1 MTFLLTEELS
11 DAIASALE
19 NQERRFIVD
28 AEKEALSDAAS
39 VEADRVRY
47 YALPEWDSAAG
58 FTLRKAFV
66 ASLHA
71 PLVRAE
77 LQDALHSGRG
87 VFRNFKT
94 VLKRFPEAEK
104 RWHRLKNKKLRE
116 YIGGWYNDLR
126 ELWGL
131 EKLDHV
137 VEENDDL
144 LRNDFTFQAY
154 DSARDADRILH
165 SAYARGLC
173 SILPGDIDCNE
184 IEKAADELWR
194 RLFAFGESVRQTGF
208 ICRTPD
214 GDFAG
219 CITAAD
225 VSPRTE
231 TTAVLTSFFVPE
243 SYRGLGIGS
252 ELFSLCL
259 ADLQKRGKRYVVTA
273 NTIIPDS
280 LVALFE
286 RNGFRKT
293 GSGFAA
299 KIQ

>member
-1 MTFLLTEELS
+1 MTFDLTGALA
-11 DAIASALE
+11 DAIADALE
-19 NQERRFIVD
+19 NQERRFVVD
-28 AEKEALSDAAS
+28 AETGTLVDAAS
-39 VEADRVRY
+39 VRLDEVRY

-58 FTLRKAFV
+58 FKLREAFA
-66 ASLHA
+66 ASVYA

-77 LQDALHSGRG
+77 LQDVLHSGRG

-94 VLKRFPEAEK
+94 VLKRFPEVEK
-104 RWHRLKNKKLRE
+104 RWHRFKNKKLRE

-126 ELWGL
+126 EIWGL
-131 EKLDHV
+131 EKLDHI
-137 VEENDDL
+137 VEEYDDL

-154 DSARDADRILH
+154 DSARDADCILH
-165 SAYARGLC
+165 SVCVRGFC
-173 SILPGDIDCNE
+173 SALPDDTDCDE
-184 IEKAADELWR
+184 IENAAGELWR
-194 RLFAFGESVRQTGF
+194 QLFAFGESVHQIGF
-208 ICRTPD
+208 VCRTPD

-225 VSPRTE
+225 VSSRTE

-286 RNGFRKT
+286 RNGFQKT

>member
-1 MTFLLTEELS
+1 MTFLLTEELA
-11 DAIASALE
+11 DAIVSALE
-19 NQERRFIVD
+19 NQERRFVVD

-39 VEADRVRY
+39 VEADEVRY

-58 FTLRKAFV
+58 FTLREAFA
-66 ASLHA
+66 ASVYA
-71 PLVRAE
+71 PLVKSE
-77 LQDALHSGRG
+77 LIEVLHSGRG

-94 VLKRFPEAEK
+94 VLKRFPEVEK
-104 RWHRLKNKKLRE
+104 RWHRFKNKKLRE

-126 ELWGL
+126 EIWGL
-131 EKLDHV
+131 EKLDHI
-137 VEENDDL
+137 VEEYDDL

-154 DSARDADRILH
+154 DSARDADCILH
-165 SAYARGLC
+165 SVCVRGFY
-173 SILPGDIDCNE
+173 SALPDDTDCDE
-184 IEKAADELWR
+184 IENAAVELWR
-194 RLFAFGESVRQTGF
+194 HLFAFGESVRQTGF

-225 VSPRTE
+225 VSSRTE

-259 ADLQKRGKRYVVTA
+259 AGLQERGKRYVVTA

-286 RNGFRKT
+286 RNGFQKT

>member
-1 MTFLLTEELS
+1 MTFDLTGALA
-11 DAIASALE
+11 DAIADALE
-19 NQERRFIVD
+19 NQERRFVVD
-28 AEKEALSDAAS
+28 AEKGALADAVS
-39 VEADRVRY
+39 VKPDEVRY

-58 FTLRKAFV
+58 FKLREAFV
-66 ASLHA
+66 AHLHA

-77 LQDALHSGRG
+77 LQDVLHSGRG
-87 VFRNFKT
+87 VFRNFKS

-104 RWHRLKNKKLRE
+104 KWHRFKNKKLHE
-116 YIGGWYNDLR
+116 YIGGWYNGLR
-126 ELWGL
+126 EIWGL
-131 EKLDHV
+131 EKLDHI
-137 VEENDDL
+137 VEEYDDL

-165 SAYARGLC
+165 SVCVRGFY
-173 SILPGDIDCNE
+173 SALPDDTDCDE
-184 IEKAADELWR
+184 IENAAGELWR
-194 RLFAFGESVRQTGF
+194 HLFAFGESVRQTGF

-225 VSPRTE
+225 VSSRTE

-286 RNGFRKT
+286 RNGFQKT

-299 KIQ
+299 KI

>member
-1 MTFLLTEELS
+1 MTFDLTCELA
-11 DAIASALE
+11 DAIVSALE
-19 NQERRFIVD
+19 NQERRFVVD
-28 AEKEALSDAAS
+28 AEKKTLADAAS
-39 VEADRVRY
+39 VKPDERRW

-58 FTLRKAFV
+58 FTLREAFA

-71 PLVRAE
+71 PLVRSE

-104 RWHRLKNKKLRE
+104 RWHRFKNKKLQE

-126 ELWGL
+126 EIWGL
-131 EKLDHV
+131 EKLDHIA
-137 VEENDDL
+137 EENDDL

-165 SAYARGLC
+165 SVCESGCC
-173 SILPGDIDCNE
+173 SALSCDIDSDE
-184 IEKAADELWR
+184 IDIAATELWR
-194 RLFAFGESVRQTGF
+194 QLFAFGESVHQSGF
-208 ICRTPD
+208 VCRALN
-214 GDFAG
+214 GDFVG
-219 CITAAD
+219 CITAAS
-225 VSPRTE
+225 VSSRIE
-231 TTAVLTSFFVPE
+231 TTAVLTSFFVSEP
-243 SYRGLGIGS
+243 YRGLGIGS

-286 RNGFRKT
+286 RNGFQKT

>member
-1 MTFLLTEELS
+1 MTFDLTEELA

-19 NQERRFIVD
+19 NQERRFVVD

-39 VEADRVRY
+39 VEADEVRY

-58 FTLRKAFV
+58 FKLREAFV
-66 ASLHA
+66 AHLHA

-77 LQDALHSGRG
+77 LQDVLHSGRG
-87 VFRNFKT
+87 VFRNFKS

-104 RWHRLKNKKLRE
+104 KWHRFKNKKLYE
-116 YIGGWYNDLR
+116 YIGGWYNGLR
-126 ELWGL
+126 EIWGL
-131 EKLDHV
+131 EKLDHI
-137 VEENDDL
+137 VEENGDL
-144 LRNDFTFQAY
+144 IHDDFTFQEY
-154 DSARDADRILH
+154 DSERDRDCILNSASARDFCG
-165 SAYARGLC
+165 GLSG
-173 SILPGDIDCNE
+173 SIDSDE
-184 IEKAADELWR
+184 IENAAGELWR
-194 RLFAFGESVRQTGF
+194 HLFAFGESVHQSGF
-208 ICRTPD
+208 ICRALN

-219 CITAAD
+219 CITAAS
-225 VSPRTE
+225 VSSCIE

-259 ADLQKRGKRYVVTA
+259 ADLQKRGKRYVMTA

-280 LVALFE
+280 LGALFE
-286 RNGFRKT
+286 RNGFQKT

-299 KIQ
+299 KI

>member
-1 MTFLLTEELS
+1 MTFDLTGTLA
-11 DAIASALE
+11 DAIADAIE
-19 NQERRFIVD
+19 NQERRFVVD
-28 AEKEALSDAAS
+28 AETGTLVDAAS
-39 VEADRVRY
+39 VRLDEVRY

-58 FTLRKAFV
+58 FKLREAFA
-66 ASLHA
+66 ASVYA

-77 LQDALHSGRG
+77 LQDVLHSGRG
-87 VFRNFKT
+87 VFRNFKI

-104 RWHRLKNKKLRE
+104 KWYRFKNKKLHE
-116 YIGGWYNDLR
+116 YIGGWYNGLR
-126 ELWGL
+126 EIWGL
-131 EKLDHV
+131 EKLDHI

-144 LRNDFTFQAY
+144 IRDDFTFQEY
-154 DSARDADRILH
+154 DSARDRDYIFH
-165 SAYARGLC
+165 SASVRDFYG
-173 SILPGDIDCNE
+173 ILSNDIDSDE
-184 IEKAADELWR
+184 IANAVSELWR
-194 RLFAFGESVRQTGF
+194 QLFAFGESVHQIGF
-208 ICRTPD
+208 VCRTPD

-225 VSPRTE
+225 VSSRTE

-286 RNGFRKT
+286 RNGFQKT

>member
-1 MTFLLTEELS
+1 MTFLLTEELA
-11 DAIASALE
+11 DAIVSALE
-19 NQERRFIVD
+19 NQERRFVVD

-39 VEADRVRY
+39 VEADEVRY

-58 FTLRKAFV
+58 FTLREAFA
-66 ASLHA
+66 ASVYA
-71 PLVRAE
+71 PLVKSE
-77 LQDALHSGRG
+77 LIEVLHSGRG

-94 VLKRFPEAEK
+94 VLKKFPEVEK
-104 RWHRLKNKKLRE
+104 RWHRFKNKKLRE

-126 ELWGL
+126 EIWGL
-131 EKLDHV
+131 EKLDHI
-137 VEENDDL
+137 VEENGDL
-144 LRNDFTFQAY
+144 IHDDFTFQEY
-154 DSARDADRILH
+154 DSERDRDCILNSASARDFCG
-165 SAYARGLC
+165 GLSG
-173 SILPGDIDCNE
+173 SIDSDE
-184 IEKAADELWR
+184 IANAVSELWR
-194 RLFAFGESVRQTGF
+194 QLFAFGESVHQSGF
-208 ICRTPD
+208 ICRALN

-219 CITAAD
+219 CITAAS
-225 VSPRTE
+225 VSSRIE

>member
-1 MTFLLTEELS
+1 MTFLLTEELA
-11 DAIASALE
+11 DAIVSALE
-19 NQERRFIVD
+19 NQERRFVVD
-28 AEKEALSDAAS
+28 AEKQALSDAAS
-39 VEADRVRY
+39 VEADEVRY

-58 FTLRKAFV
+58 FKLREAFV
-66 ASLHA
+66 AHLHA

-77 LQDALHSGRG
+77 LQDVLHSGRG

-94 VLKRFPEAEK
+94 VLKKFPEVEK
-104 RWHRLKNKKLRE
+104 RWHRFKNKKLRE

-126 ELWGL
+126 EIWGL
-131 EKLDHV
+131 EKLDHI
-137 VEENDDL
+137 VEEYDDL

-154 DSARDADRILH
+154 DSARDADCILH
-165 SAYARGLC
+165 SVCVRGFC
-173 SILPGDIDCNE
+173 SALPDDTDCDE
-184 IEKAADELWR
+184 IENAAGELWR
-194 RLFAFGESVRQTGF
+194 HLFAFGESVRQTGF

-225 VSPRTE
+225 LSSRTE

-259 ADLQKRGKRYVVTA
+259 AGLQKRGKRYVVTA

-286 RNGFRKT
+286 RNGFQKT

>member
-1 MTFLLTEELS
+1 MTFLLTEELA
-11 DAIASALE
+11 DAIVSALE
-19 NQERRFIVD
+19 NQERRFVVD

-39 VEADRVRY
+39 VEADEVRY

-58 FTLRKAFV
+58 FTLREAFA
-66 ASLHA
+66 ASVYA

-94 VLKRFPEAEK
+94 VLKKFPEVEK
-104 RWHRLKNKKLRE
+104 RWHRFKNKKLRE

-126 ELWGL
+126 EIWGL
-131 EKLDHV
+131 EKLDHI
-137 VEENDDL
+137 VEEYDDL
-144 LRNDFTFQAY
+144 LRNDFTFQAH

-165 SAYARGLC
+165 SVCVCGFC
-173 SILPGDIDCNE
+173 SALPDDTDRNE
-184 IEKAADELWR
+184 IENAAGELWR
-194 RLFAFGESVRQTGF
+194 HLFAFGESVRQTGF

-225 VSPRTE
+225 ISSRTE

>member
-1 MTFLLTEELS
+1 MTFDLTEALA
-11 DAIASALE
+11 DAIADALE
-19 NQERRFIVD
+19 NQERRFVVD
-28 AEKEALSDAAS
+28 AEKGALADAAS
-39 VEADRVRY
+39 VKSDEVRY

-58 FTLRKAFV
+58 FKLREAFV
-66 ASLHA
+66 AHLHA

-77 LQDALHSGRG
+77 LQDVLHSGRG
-87 VFRNFKT
+87 VFRNFKS

-104 RWHRLKNKKLRE
+104 KWHRFKNKKLYE
-116 YIGGWYNDLR
+116 YIGGWYNGLR
-126 ELWGL
+126 EIWGL
-131 EKLDHV
+131 EKLDHI
-137 VEENDDL
+137 VEEYDDL

-165 SAYARGLC
+165 SVCVCGFC
-173 SILPGDIDCNE
+173 SALPDDTDRNE
-184 IEKAADELWR
+184 IENAAGELWR
-194 RLFAFGESVRQTGF
+194 HLFAFGESVRQTGF

-225 VSPRTE
+225 VSSRTE

>member
-1 MTFLLTEELS
+1 MTFDLTGTLA
-11 DAIASALE
+11 DAIADAIE
-19 NQERRFIVD
+19 NQERRFVVD
-28 AEKEALSDAAS
+28 AETGTLVDAAS
-39 VEADRVRY
+39 VRLDEVRY

-58 FTLRKAFV
+58 FKLREAFA
-66 ASLHA
+66 ASVYA

-77 LQDALHSGRG
+77 LQDVLHSGRG
-87 VFRNFKT
+87 VFRNFKI

-104 RWHRLKNKKLRE
+104 KWYRFKNKKLHE
-116 YIGGWYNDLR
+116 YIGGWYNGLR
-126 ELWGL
+126 EIWGL
-131 EKLDHV
+131 EKLDHI

-144 LRNDFTFQAY
+144 IRDDFTFQEY
-154 DSARDADRILH
+154 DSARDRDCIFH
-165 SAYARGLC
+165 SASVRDFYG
-173 SILPGDIDCNE
+173 ILSNDIDSDE
-184 IEKAADELWR
+184 IANAVSELWR
-194 RLFAFGESVRQTGF
+194 QLFAFGESVHQIGF
-208 ICRTPD
+208 VCRTPD

-225 VSPRTE
+225 VSSRTE

-259 ADLQKRGKRYVVTA
+259 AGLQERGKRYVVTA

-286 RNGFRKT
+286 RNGFQKT

>member
-1 MTFLLTEELS
+1 MTFLLTEELA
-11 DAIASALE
+11 DAIVSALE
-19 NQERRFIVD
+19 NQERRFVVD

-39 VEADRVRY
+39 VEADEVRY

-58 FTLRKAFV
+58 FKLREAFV
-66 ASLHA
+66 AHLHA

-77 LQDALHSGRG
+77 LQDVLHSGRG

-94 VLKRFPEAEK
+94 VLKKFPEVEK
-104 RWHRLKNKKLRE
+104 RWHRFKNKKLRE

-126 ELWGL
+126 EIWGL
-131 EKLDHV
+131 EKLDHI
-137 VEENDDL
+137 VEEYDDL

-165 SAYARGLC
+165 SVCVRGFC
-173 SILPGDIDCNE
+173 SALPDDTDCDE
-184 IEKAADELWR
+184 IANAVSELWR
-194 RLFAFGESVRQTGF
+194 QLFAFGESVHQSGF
-208 ICRTPD
+208 ICRALN

-219 CITAAD
+219 CITAAS
-225 VSPRTE
+225 VSSCIE
-231 TTAVLTSFFVPE
+231 TTAVLTSFFVSEP
-243 SYRGLGIGS
+243 YRGLGIGS

-286 RNGFRKT
+286 RNGFQKT

>member
-1 MTFLLTEELS
+1 MTFLLTEELA

-19 NQERRFIVD
+19 NQERRFVVD

-39 VEADRVRY
+39 VEADEVRY

-58 FTLRKAFV
+58 FKLREAFV
-66 ASLHA
+66 AHLHA

-77 LQDALHSGRG
+77 LQDVLHSGRG
-87 VFRNFKT
+87 VFRNFKS

-104 RWHRLKNKKLRE
+104 KWHRFKNKKLYE
-116 YIGGWYNDLR
+116 YIGGWYNGLR
-126 ELWGL
+126 EIWGL
-131 EKLDHV
+131 EKLDHI
-137 VEENDDL
+137 VEEYDDL

-165 SAYARGLC
+165 SVCVRGFC
-173 SILPGDIDCNE
+173 SALPDDTDRNE
-184 IEKAADELWR
+184 IENAAGELWR
-194 RLFAFGESVRQTGF
+194 HLFAFGESVRQTGF

-219 CITAAD
+219 CITAAS
-225 VSPRTE
+225 VSSCIE

-243 SYRGLGIGS
+243 PYRGLGIGS

-259 ADLQKRGKRYVVTA
+259 ADLQKRGKRYVMTA

-286 RNGFRKT
+286 RNGFQKT

-299 KIQ
+299 KI